1 MSDSQ
6 GGTEGRYLKGWRCFI
21 DNQIL
26 CFPVKNDVFE
36 MTGPSLGTES
46 YLTTYTEWHKIP
58 HSLFIDQL
66 LLMPH
71 RESP

>member
-1 MSDSQ
+1 MSDEAQ
-6 GGTEGRYLKGWRCFI
+6 GERGRSLKGWRYFI

-26 CFPVKNDVFE
+26 CFPVINDVFE
-36 MTGPSLGTES
+36 MTRPSLGTES

-66 LLMPH
+66 FVLH